1 MKKIFYFLAS
11 AIVALGA
18 MACQNEVDESIN
30 PNTQSDVVSFTVA
43 FDEATRIAMTT
54 EGKTANFAFEADD
67 VLYVWP
73 RSTNSLMPFDPHNE
87 PYVFTT
93 EDGETFSC
101 KSAEL
106 VEALEETDNHA
117 IVSNARYR
125 MIDSY
130 KGIDGFL
137 FCNAQANDWNIPT
150 DISGKVTLNMLN
162 SVLKLTVPEDT
173 EATLV
178 YSDGISLP
186 FIKVSEDGDTSL
198 STQIVLASG
207 DHMVAVVYAEG
218 GTLSYSIN
226 DVVVKSI
233 TKDFEAGKIYNLGTL
248 GYEFTTIN
256 TKEQLIAFAEHVNAG
271 NNYKD
276 KTVKLGQSIDL
287 EGEILAP
294 IGNSKANAFRG
305 NFDGQGNTI
314 SNFTV
319 EHAEVAGLFGMLA
332 GGSIKNLNVNK
343 ATIYGNSYAG
353 GIVAW
358 VQATSYQGWQ
368 GAADAVV
375 DNCNVTY
382 TEITSTVINN
392 DNAAKVGGIAGYVVY
407 GTISNSTV
415 ANTNITAYRD
425 MGGIAGMANFASS
438 NGKGAVISGNT
449 VGENVTITVDNSTN
463 YNNYTTADQYNVA
476 SIVGRI
482 STGAI
487 VENNTGEA
495 TIVLPKTAVEELNEQ
510 IANSEGNTTITL
522 TEDIVAGENEMITIP
537 AGKTITLNLNGKTI
551 SQEKECTASHQLI
564 KNNGTL
570 TITGNG
576 KISFKDTSAGDSTFG
591 WGSYTI
597 HNSGNL
603 TVENGTIEH
612 IGEQAFATHMIC
624 AIFQYS
630 GTTTINGGVISTP
643 NYRSVR
649 LWKGNMTINGGEFD
663 GQLWV
668 QAVDN
673 TANLVITDG
682 TFGPNGGDGSS
693 VFVENK
699 TYTVDVEITGG
710 TFTTKL
716 GASNAVKGW
725 VKGGQFGVDPT
736 AYVADGYKAI
746 ENEGVWTVNKLEK
759 SGWEISDGT
768 PFYLTQTEDLFVAY
782 NVTLSANKFCLHK
795 VGDTAWGAGAKYGL
809 VTAGTKNENTAIGL
823 YSANWAGDIT
833 IDNANTTA
841 HDIYFDKANSRLYVL
856 TVGKT
861 PAEITAPTNATSY
874 NIAGTMNNWGG
885 NIEGYKFT
893 YAGDDV
899 WHIVVE
905 FAKDAEFKVQTNN
918 DWNKPN
924 YGIGGIQDN
933 VGKSLFSGSDNAKVK
948 AAGTYEI
955 WVVPAHGGTPLY
967 IIKK

>member
-18 MACQNEVDESIN
+18 MACQNEVDENIN
-30 PNTQSDVVSFTVA
+30 PNETKEISFKVSF
-43 FDEATRIAMTT
+43 DESTRIAMGELTG
-54 EGKTANFAFEADD
+54 GKLPFEFDGKGLND
-67 VLYVWP
+67 GPDSLYVGYS
-73 RSTNSLMPFDPHNE
+73 RFNGESYDTKRAFLVNSEENPYEFVADAENQAILQELVGEENIHVVNRNNE
-87 PYVFTT
+87 TVVSA
-93 EDGETFSC
+93 DGENGLLFKSEEFDLVAGENEVKLSLACPAFYFTVPEGTEVVFSA
-101 KSAEL
+101 KRG
-106 VEALEETDNHA
+106 D
-117 IVSNARYR
+117 
-125 MIDSY
+125 
-130 KGIDGFL
+130 
-137 FCNAQANDWNIPT
+137 
-150 DISGKVTLNMLN
+150 N
-162 SVLKLTVPEDT
+162 SVLTEIYHPIP

-178 YSDGISLP
+178 SRVESLTFGEGTHIVGVNKSYNPEVTIAYSVNGVTVKEASLTLTN
-186 FIKVSEDGDTSL
+186 KV
-198 STQIVLASG
+198 
-207 DHMVAVVYAEG
+207 
-218 GTLSYSIN
+218 
-226 DVVVKSI
+226 
-233 TKDFEAGKIYNLGTL
+233 YNLGTL

-276 KTVKLGQSIDL
+276 KTVKLGQSINL

-415 ANTNITAYRD
+415 ADTNITAYRD

-482 STGAI
+482 ATGAI

-746 ENEGVWTVNKLEK
+746 ENEGVWTVKTWNPVASVEGVEYEKLADALTAAGTTKVVTLLADATVSQQCIIKENGK
-759 SGWEISDGT
+759 KLTITGNFAKTSKKGDGNAYVYPT
-768 PFYLTQTEDLFVAY
+768 TEWRLVGNIANFGNWAY
-782 NVTLSANKFCLHK
+782 GSSKAVMLKEHETVVVIRNVTLAANNEFKFCKDGTWANGSHI
-795 VGDTAWGAGAKYGL
+795 GAYGTGGAGNISYNSWYG
-809 VTAGTKNENTAIGL
+809 VDKRWGEFTANIKNTTAGTYDIFFATDNG
-823 YSANWAGDIT
+823 NW
-833 IDNANTTA
+833 
-841 HDIYFDKANSRLYVL
+841 YVAKSSDHKE
-856 TVGKT
+856 VG
-861 PAEITAPTNATSY
+861 S
-874 NIAGTMNNWGG
+874 
-885 NIEGYKFT
+885 F
-893 YAGDDV
+893 
-899 WHIVVE
+899 
-905 FAKDAEFKVQTNN
+905 
-918 DWNKPN
+918 
-924 YGIGGIQDN
+924 
-933 VGKSLFSGSDNAKVK
+933 
-948 AAGTYEI
+948 
-955 WVVPAHGGTPLY
+955 
-967 IIKK
+967 